1 MADPNSPERKGPP
14 TGSDVCAPIDA
25 AASPYHMTDPFDI
38 GESLSKFAK
47 YGDAITMYP
56 SDGSACVM
64 ARILSVEEE
73 TPDFVVE
80 LNEDLNLPPGPVTFV
95 AWQQSAK
102 VQFTLH
108 AEWASLPDQPTLL
121 PCVFPEECLVLER
134 RQATRL
140 ETPLGVYYTATLVL
154 SGEPLELQLYD
165 ISVGGIGMRATPG
178 ETVGI
183 YVGRRLQRVRLELGP
198 TKVIVVD
205 LEVRLTRKFRTFLLG
220 EQVQIGC
227 SFINLTPALKA
238 EIEHFVEHLGSGRR
252 SR

>member
-14 TGSDVCAPIDA
+14 SRSDACAPIEST
-25 AASPYHMTDPFDI
+25 ASPYHMTDPFDI
-38 GESLSKFAK
+38 GESLSKFAR
-47 YGDAITMYP
+47 YGDPITIYP
-56 SDGSACVM
+56 SDGSPCVM

-80 LNEDLNLPPGPVTFV
+80 LNENLHLPPGPVTFV

-102 VQFTLH
+102 IQFTLE
-108 AEWASLPDQPTLL
+108 AEWASLPNQPMLL
-121 PCVFPEECLVLER
+121 PCVFPQECLVLER

-140 ETPLGVYYTATLVL
+140 ETPIGVFYAATLVL
-154 SGEPLELQLYD
+154 SGEPLELQLND
-165 ISVGGIGMRATPG
+165 ISVGGVGMRGTPG

-205 LEVRLTRKFRTFLLG
+205 LEVRLTRKYRTFLLV

-227 SFINLTPALKA
+227 SFINLTPSVKA
-238 EIEHFVEHLGSGRR
+238 EIDYFVESLGSARR